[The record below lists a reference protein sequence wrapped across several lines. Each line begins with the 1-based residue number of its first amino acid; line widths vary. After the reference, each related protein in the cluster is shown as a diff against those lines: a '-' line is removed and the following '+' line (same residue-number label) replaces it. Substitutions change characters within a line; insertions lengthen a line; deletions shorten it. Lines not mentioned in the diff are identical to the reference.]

1 MAGSA
6 FGGQDGAYGADPG
19 PAALLISVNWG
30 TYIYGVNSGQVVEAS
45 LGYFINPLVSV
56 ALGVVV
62 LGERLRTVQWIA
74 VGIAAVAVAVLTID
88 YGRPPFIALVLAFSF
103 GFYGLLK
110 KLAPVGATQGL
121 VIESAVL
128 AGPTLGLLL
137 VLHANGQA
145 AFGSVSASHTALLVA
160 AGAVTAVPLM
170 FFAAAARRVP
180 LTTLGLVQYVAP
192 VARFA
197 IGLLVFRE
205 PMPPG
210 RLAGFGLVWVAI
222 AVHRGSAAAQPPR
235 AAGAGHL
242 RHRPGVAESLVRSGA
257 LGCQPGNDMR
267 VIRDRSWMDS
277 LGARE
282 ARPAPAAE
290 PADGLGRREREIL
303 NFERQWWQYAGAKEQ
318 AIRDLFG
325 MSTTRYYQVLN
336 ALIDR
341 PEAVAADPMLVKRL
355 RRLRASRQ
363 RARSARRLGIEL

>member
-128 AGPTLGLLL
+128 AGPALGLLL

-160 AGAVTAVPLM
+160 AGAVT
-170 FFAAAARRVP
+170 
-180 LTTLGLVQYVAP
+180 Y
-192 VARFA
+192 
-197 IGLLVFRE
+197 
-205 PMPPG
+205 
-210 RLAGFGLVWVAI
+210 
-222 AVHRGSAAAQPPR
+222 SA
-235 AAGAGHL
+235 
-242 RHRPGVAESLVRSGA
+242 
-257 LGCQPGNDMR
+257 
-267 VIRDRSWMDS
+267 
-277 LGARE
+277 
-282 ARPAPAAE
+282 
-290 PADGLGRREREIL
+290 
-303 NFERQWWQYAGAKEQ
+303 
-318 AIRDLFG
+318 
-325 MSTTRYYQVLN
+325 
-336 ALIDR
+336 
-341 PEAVAADPMLVKRL
+341 
-355 RRLRASRQ
+355 
-363 RARSARRLGIEL
+363 